1 MGAHP
6 SDRPPRRADTVTT
19 DPVAVD
25 VPAVEAEVVL
35 DMVRRA
41 APVLPLVILVAGL
54 LRGFDG
60 AWSAAFA
67 VALVIGN
74 FLLAAALLGWAARIS
89 PVVMAAAAMGGFV
102 GRLVVVTV
110 AFLLVKD
117 QAWVDVAAFGFTLIL
132 THLGLLIWET
142 RHVSASLAFPGVKP
156 VRARG

>member
-1 MGAHP
+1 
-6 SDRPPRRADTVTT
+6 
-19 DPVAVD
+19 
-25 VPAVEAEVVL
+25 VPAVEREVVV

-41 APVLPLVILVAGL
+41 APVLPVVVLVAGL
-54 LRGFDG
+54 LRGLDG

-67 VALVIGN
+67 IALVVGN
-74 FLLAAALLGWAARIS
+74 FLVAALLLGWAARIS
-89 PVVMAAAAMGGFV
+89 PVVMAAVAMGGFV

-117 QAWVDVAAFGFTLIL
+117 QPWVDVAAFGFTLIL

-156 VRARG
+156 ARARG